1 MKYKNNTLNTITYDS
16 QYSSRGITLQPNEEI
31 TIPFYIDPAR
41 TDFTLVSDDDNID
54 PIMLNQEY
62 ILSSTPTVINVP
74 KPKMSSY
81 YRLSIRSNGTDY
93 ELAYNKSTNH
103 KVKISG
109 NQIYS
114 NMIIWEFAP
123 RIVLT
128 SDAGA
133 TVIITLEETYSI

>member
-16 QYSSRGITLQPNEEI
+16 QYSSRGITLQSNEEI

-93 ELAYNKSTNH
+93 ELTYNKSTNH

-109 NQIYS
+109 NQIY
-114 NMIIWEFAP
+114 NF
-123 RIVLT
+123 
-128 SDAGA
+128 
-133 TVIITLEETYSI
+133 

>member
-1 MKYKNNTLNTITYDS
+1 
-16 QYSSRGITLQPNEEI
+16 
-31 TIPFYIDPAR
+31 
-41 TDFTLVSDDDNID
+41 
-54 PIMLNQEY
+54 MLNQEY

>member
-16 QYSSRGITLQPNEEI
+16 QYSSKRITLQPNEEI

-109 NQIYS
+109 DRIYF

-133 TVIITLEETYSI
+133 TIIITLAETYSI